1 MADSCKSQLSNQ
13 STETTKSELIQRIL
27 DSIQQRSDSTTNTS
41 LSSIDQL
48 AFCSSVKN
56 FSNEIYLYFK
66 NPNELGIE
74 PELDDLIE
82 FIRDSNKCSCQRI
95 DIRFSNTNLNEQLS
109 YKDKQSILRIILRRQ
124 LIFNQ
129 YFS

>member
-1 MADSCKSQLSNQ
+1 MADSCKSQLSTR

-27 DSIQQRSDSTTNTS
+27 DSIQQRSNSTTNTS

-48 AFCSSVKN
+48 AFSSAVKN

-82 FIRDSNKCSCQRI
+82 FIRDSNKCSCQRM
-95 DIRFSNTNLNEQLS
+95 DIRFSNTDLNEQLS

>member
-1 MADSCKSQLSNQ
+1 MADSCKSQLSNR

-27 DSIQQRSDSTTNTS
+27 DSIQQRSNSTTNTS

-48 AFCSSVKN
+48 AFSSAVKN

-82 FIRDSNKCSCQRI
+82 FIRDSNKCSCQRM
-95 DIRFSNTNLNEQLS
+95 DIRFSNTDLNEQLS